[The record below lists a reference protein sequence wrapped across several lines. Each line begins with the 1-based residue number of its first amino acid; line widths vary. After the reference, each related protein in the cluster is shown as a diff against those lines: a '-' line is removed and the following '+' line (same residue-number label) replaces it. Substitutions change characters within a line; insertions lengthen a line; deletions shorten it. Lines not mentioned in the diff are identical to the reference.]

1 MTELKAYK
9 VCNLTRQ
16 TFYGVAVNS
25 LGQLKIRGGDALG
38 FSPDASVSVVL
49 EDDGTIVEDED
60 YFLCLPAD
68 TKLMLLNYR
77 ETWTPALQ
85 VDGRT
90 GQPNRESVDLEVDG
104 QDNVDGAESW
114 HSAANCLKQ
123 NLGNIILMSE
133 ADLQSLIDVPCSD
146 LATALG
152 FSQQKSRILQET
164 LQTIVDRREEER
176 QSKELLQ
183 LYLKAIEQESNQN
196 PPETS
201 AKLDETDGVQVET
214 TAAFSSR
221 ILSVLKHK
229 THPETRLSNEE
240 LQMVVRQGV
249 DVMVEA
255 LGWDRE
261 RTAVL
266 VQDCG
271 AELSKRLQ
279 RVQALHSLSAQNQSL
294 NTTLQP
300 QTKRET
306 RAKRRK
312 QQP

>member
-16 TFYGVAVNS
+16 KFYGVAVTS
-25 LGQLKIRGGDALG
+25 LAQLKIRGGDALG

-49 EDDGTIVEDED
+49 EDDGTFVEDED

-77 ETWTPALQ
+77 QTWTPAFH
-85 VDGRT
+85 VDGGT
-90 GQPNRESVDLEVDG
+90 GQPERESVNVEVDG
-104 QDNVDGAESW
+104 QDNVDGTESW
-114 HSAANCLKQ
+114 HSAASRLKQ
-123 NLGNIILMSE
+123 NLGNLILMSE

-152 FSQQKSRILQET
+152 FSQPKSRILQET

-183 LYLKAIEQESNQN
+183 LYLKAIEQESMQD

-201 AKLDETDGVQVET
+201 AKLDETDGVQVEN

-221 ILSVLKHK
+221 MLTVLKEK
-229 THPETRLSNEE
+229 KHPETRLSNEE
-240 LQMVVRQGV
+240 LQMVVRQGA
-249 DVMVEA
+249 VMVEA
-255 LGWDRE
+255 LGWE
-261 RTAVL
+261 SGRTAAL
-266 VQDCG
+266 VRDCG

-279 RVQALHSLSAQNQSL
+279 RVQALHSLSAQNLSL
-294 NTTLQP
+294 NTNSQP
-300 QTKRET
+300 QTGRET

-312 QQP
+312 HKP